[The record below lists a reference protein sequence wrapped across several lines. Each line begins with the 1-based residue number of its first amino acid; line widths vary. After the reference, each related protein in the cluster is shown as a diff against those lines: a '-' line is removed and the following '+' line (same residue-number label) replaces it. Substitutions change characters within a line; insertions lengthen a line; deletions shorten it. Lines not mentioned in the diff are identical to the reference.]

1 VLGESLGG
9 CNSCYPQPLDLANLA
24 SGGNGMGDGSN
35 LGRTID
41 YSRPVGLPAWVTADP
56 GSPTAPA
63 IDAAQ
68 VTQLV
73 KSGES
78 PEAVVARIEGSRA
91 HDYVDHQGFFTVSTK
106 FKVGLSG
113 SQLAHMR
120 KDGVPDI
127 VLDAL
132 QRKYIAEFIEFNRV
146 RYQNQGKGS
155 IQN

>member
-1 VLGESLGG
+1 
-9 CNSCYPQPLDLANLA
+9 
-24 SGGNGMGDGSN
+24 
-35 LGRTID
+35 
-41 YSRPVGLPAWVTADP
+41 VTADP

-91 HDYVDHQGFFTVSTK
+91 HDYIDHQGFFTVSTK